1 MPKSSLKSP
10 GNIPAP
16 LLVGGTQLIHD
27 PAKMAEEMN
36 RKRNEEN
43 PQKFSQLIKQV
54 NISYYIPGTLSK
66 L

>member
-1 MPKSSLKSP
+1 MKSP

-54 NISYYIPGTLSK
+54 TLNI
-66 L
+66 